1 MSWCIERSRRHADT
15 ANSTRS
21 SEIESLCTFLIEM
34 YGIEVATV
42 EYMYVCIY
50 EHCVYVWECA
60 SLYMCYD
67 DDVDDGDIFLYDEES
82 E

>member
-1 MSWCIERSRRHADT
+1 
-15 ANSTRS
+15 
-21 SEIESLCTFLIEM
+21 M